1 MEKNPRTKTKLDMS
15 KLNQQRFFVDMDPE
29 IVLTRI
35 NDGKTIAG
43 STVDWIEWNED
54 GTFKQKHNEPQVGY
68 ACIIDGHKFTY
79 GWLTTTITEI
89 LDISEEYIK
98 FKTENSEYK
107 LKYKI

>member
-1 MEKNPRTKTKLDMS
+1 MS

-68 ACIIDGHKFTY
+68 ACIIDGYKFTY